1 MENKPLPAS
10 AAQKIDVH
18 CHLFNKKIASIPLL
32 LDAIKSIVEQGK
44 QPAHENELGVSWGEI
59 KRIGRLLRLLF
70 SNDEDA
76 LLTYLSKYDSVAVLA
91 PLMFDLKLA
100 VDSAEAVETLKEMKA
115 ALHSKLLGVSESSA
129 LLRVENNADEVDGL
143 FGFEALFNTVEEIIA
158 EKESDLAN
166 NLLAGSL
173 RDTFDEQYRQL
184 IDLKNRHAPAIDVK
198 PFFAV
203 DARRGDVYER
213 MKTAIE
219 KDGFSGVKMYCPN
232 GYSPLDPRLDNV
244 YQYCL
249 DGNIPITAHCSY
261 GGFATLE
268 NEVDVQGAIYADN
281 QVTPYEG
288 KLKFTKKITQHGG
301 VEERALALNH
311 PDLWAVVLS
320 RYKGLKLNLAH
331 LGIRSVDSP
340 DKRYEWSNLIIKMML
355 EHENL
360 YTDLSCMTDRDA
372 IAGLWDLAS
381 KADRQCSLSLKV
393 TDRIMFGTDFWLSM
407 MFKDL
412 DLYMKDFGSCFADKQ
427 DDFIRLQQIN
437 PVRFLNLKS

>member
-1 MENKPLPAS
+1 MEANPLPTA

-32 LDAIKSIVEQGK
+32 LDAIKSIVEPGK
-44 QPAHENELGVSWGEI
+44 QPTHENELGVSWEEI
-59 KRIGRLLRLLF
+59 KRIGRLLKLLF

-76 LLTYLSKYDSVAVLA
+76 LLGYLSKYESVAVFV

-115 ALHSKLLGVSESSA
+115 GLHDRLRRGASESSA
-129 LLRVENNADEVDGL
+129 LLRLENDADEFAEL
-143 FGFEALFNTVEEIIA
+143 SGFEALLNTVEEIIA
-158 EKESDLAN
+158 EKENASK
-166 NLLAGSL
+166 NLLAVSL
-173 RDTFDEQYRQL
+173 RDTFDEQYQQL
-184 IDLKNRHAPAIDVK
+184 IELKNKHAAAVAIK

-232 GYSPLDPRLDNV
+232 GYSPVDPRLDKV
-244 YQYCL
+244 YRYCL
-249 DGNIPITAHCSY
+249 DNHIPITAHCSY

-281 QVTPYEG
+281 RVTPYEG

-311 PDLWAVVLS
+311 PDLWNVVLNK
-320 RYKGLKLNLAH
+320 YGGLKLNLAH
-331 LGIRSVDSP
+331 LGIRGVDNP
-340 DKRYEWSNLIIKMML
+340 DERYEWSNLIIKMML

-360 YTDLSCMTDRDA
+360 YTDLSCMTDKKA
-372 IAGLWDLAS
+372 IADLWELAS
-381 KADRQCSLSLKV
+381 KADKQCRLNLSI
-393 TDRIMFGTDFWLSM
+393 TDRVMFGTDFWLSM

-412 DLYMKDFGSCFADKQ
+412 NLYMEDFNAFFADKQ
-427 DDFIRLQQIN
+427 EDFTRLQQIN
-437 PVRFLNLKS
+437 PSRFLNL